1 MFARTWLRG
10 LLALFAVFF
19 EELRQ
24 ALNQPPP
31 AADHMQPALV
41 LMFFQNVVQFIL
53 EICHKNL
60 RAMYSALATPIGF
73 TATLREKPR
82 RT

>member
-1 MFARTWLRG
+1 MFARAGLRG
-10 LLALFAVFF
+10 LLGLFEVLF

-31 AADHMQPALV
+31 AADHVQPALV
-41 LMFFQNVVQFIL
+41 LMFFQDIVQFVL

-60 RAMYSALATPIGF
+60 RAMYSPL
-73 TATLREKPR
+73 
-82 RT
+82 